1 MQLDTALHVIVNRST
16 YPEDQ
21 VQTAAMTISAEMVT
35 HPRLL
40 GLLQQ
45 EKDTKYNTYSL
56 PQLADEYGLLKAEEK
71 ENKDKQEAIK
81 TLLHV
86 SGEKQIDG
94 NLYHVTIGEDY
105 INTTISLVELKKKNP
120 KLYDQLKPHI
130 KETNCIGRV
139 LARAR

>member
-1 MQLDTALHVIVNRST
+1 MQLDTALHVIVNRNT

-40 GLLQQ
+40 GLLTE
-45 EKDTKYNTYSL
+45 EKDTKYDTYSL

-94 NLYHVTIGEDY
+94 DLYHVTIGEDY
-105 INTTISLVELKKKNP
+105 INTTISLVNLKKQNP
-120 KLYDQLKPHI
+120 KLYKQLEPYI

-139 LARAR
+139 LVRAR